1 MLRDLKND
9 VVCKSIDEVRQST
22 CMALGEVLDSIKL
35 FLSQQSNHYG
45 FNKTSCKSLVEVP
58 SQQRVY
64 KVTYRS
70 KVILYNSIKQLGSQ

>member
-1 MLRDLKND
+1 MRCDNN
-9 VVCKSIDEVRQST
+9 ST

-70 KVILYNSIKQLGSQ
+70 KVILYNSIKQLISQLAK